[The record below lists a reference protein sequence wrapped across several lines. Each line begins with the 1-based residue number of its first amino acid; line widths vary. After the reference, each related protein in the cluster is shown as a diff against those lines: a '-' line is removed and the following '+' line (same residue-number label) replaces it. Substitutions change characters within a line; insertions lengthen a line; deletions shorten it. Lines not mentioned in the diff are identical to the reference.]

1 MGSRKLRITSLLVLV
16 IGAFGFT
23 GLLAPGA
30 FGQTYTLDFIADPAD
45 TIKSQIITS
54 GPLNPDGAPV
64 QVMVTSDG
72 VPQGGVE
79 VTLVFAEGSATTGT
93 LDGNVATTESEGENM
108 GVATF
113 DALTIGETNEPTL
126 TDYQFEA
133 TVPVIT
139 IGAALAADPPL
150 SEPFDVWDA
159 GCKGTGNGCTIGFRG
174 GLDSY
179 KSSGSVV
186 LTASTLSSGNL
197 PNLDCPG
204 QKLIFG
210 DDIFSHAT
218 SGSGAVAVTSTITKT
233 DFRNAGT
240 NFGQAHV
247 EWCVGI
253 QPDHTSALHNG
264 GVYVQKDTN
273 DDGTLDLFV
282 GFAPKCPK
290 KKVVAPCIVSQ
301 TSDGKG
307 GSITKGFLEGGDP
320 PRRT

>member
-1 MGSRKLRITSLLVLV
+1 MGSRKRRLTSLFLLITGALVMIGLV
-16 IGAFGFT
+16 
-23 GLLAPGA
+23 APGA
-30 FGQTYTLDFIADPAD
+30 FAQTYVATFVADPTDAL
-45 TIKSQIITS
+45 KNQIITS
-54 GPLNPDGAPV
+54 DPLNPDGPSV
-64 QVMVTSDG
+64 QVQVTSPTEDPVDG
-72 VPQGGVE
+72 LT
-79 VTLVFAEGSATTGT
+79 VTLEFAEGSATTTNIG
-93 LDGNVATTESEGENM
+93 GNVATTNVDGF
-108 GVATF
+108 ATF
-113 DALTIGETNEPTL
+113 DELTIGATNEPTL

-133 TVPVIT
+133 VVSAPISTL
-139 IGAALAADPPL
+139 GAALAADPPL

-186 LTASTLSSGNL
+186 LTASTLSSGDL